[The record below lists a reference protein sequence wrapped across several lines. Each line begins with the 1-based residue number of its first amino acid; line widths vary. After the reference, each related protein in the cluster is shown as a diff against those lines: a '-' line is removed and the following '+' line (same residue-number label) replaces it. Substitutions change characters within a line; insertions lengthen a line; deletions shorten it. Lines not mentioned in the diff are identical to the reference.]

1 MLVNGKRQTSIALD
15 SRGLAYGDGLFE
27 TIRLHNHR
35 PVLWDLHLERLR
47 HGCDVLG
54 LADCEQLLL
63 NDLIT
68 LQPDF
73 PSSGVLKIILSRSAG
88 GRGYRGTVDEPAERI
103 ITLHPLPPD
112 QGEFDGIHI
121 FISPVRLALQPLLAG
136 LKHLNRLEQVMASKH
151 WPSTDC
157 HETLMLDQLGRLVEG
172 SRSNLFLSLDGT
184 LVTPSLEDS
193 GVKGVLRESLLRAW
207 PQTECRELSM
217 SDLLAAEELFFC
229 NSVVG
234 VWPVSQLSAD
244 MSDGLLTQ
252 DLHWPVGPFA
262 RRAMAHF
269 HEKLS
274 SP

>member
-35 PVLWDLHLERLR
+35 PVLLDLHLERLR
-47 HGCDVLG
+47 HGCGVLG

-63 NDLIT
+63 NDLDT
-68 LQPDF
+68 LQPDL
-73 PSSGVLKIILSRSAG
+73 PATGIVKIILSRSAG
-88 GRGYRGTVDEPAERI
+88 GRGYRGIMDGPAERI
-103 ITLHPLPPD
+103 ITLHPLPPE
-112 QGEFDGIHI
+112 QGESSGINI
-121 FISPVRLALQPLLAG
+121 FISPVRLAQQPLLAG
-136 LKHLNRLEQVMASKH
+136 LKHLNRLEQVMASNN
-151 WPSTDC
+151 WPSTDY
-157 HETLMLDQLGRLVEG
+157 HETLMLDQIGRLIEG
-172 SRSNLFLSLDGT
+172 SRSNLFLSRDGT
-184 LVTPSLEDS
+184 LVTPSLADS

-207 PQTECRELSM
+207 PQIECRELSM

-229 NSVVG
+229 NSVAG

-252 DLHWPVGPFA
+252 DLHWSVGPFA

-269 HEKLS
+269 YEKLT